1 MDLLHF
7 TIVCILRSDRI
18 NNTSRLTYL
27 VLRSVISYYVVVNF
41 CSLQSLANELKY
53 RKGELYE
60 HPFISR
66 DGSRWRCSSEVVS
79 AAWRLVQLCD
89 EENFT
94 DMRDLAGIFLAA
106 VRILYLRCL
115 KFNIFGTAQ
124 IPTRNRNV

>member
-1 MDLLHF
+1 MMHLQ
-7 TIVCILRSDRI
+7 
-18 NNTSRLTYL
+18 LTYWL
-27 VLRSVISYYVVVNF
+27 LASVTNHYVFGKF

-53 RKGELYE
+53 RKGELYA

-106 VRILYLRCL
+106 VRILSYCR
-115 KFNIFGTAQ
+115 
-124 IPTRNRNV
+124 IPQLSHL